1 MIILLI
7 CRILLRKIKA
17 NYFILYVA

>member
-17 NYFILYVA
+17 NYFTSFT